1 MTVVAEHV
9 HRFVLAELAAAIAWL
24 WQSRGMHTADLMAAL
39 TRDGAAFAS
48 ACEAAGM
55 DTPVPSCPDWSVAD
69 LMWHLA
75 EVHDFWTAVV
85 RDRLMDPRR
94 YVDPERPSPADLPS
108 FYRDRLGA
116 VVAVLSVADPAQPNW
131 TWTADQSAGFVQRR
145 MAHETAMHLTD
156 AQAAAGL
163 TLSVEPELAS
173 DGIDEFLEYFRSRP
187 TDAPPA
193 GGSVHLHCTDVAGE
207 WTVREVDGERLVTR
221 EHAKGDCALRGP
233 ASDLLLT
240 LWRRVPLSAI
250 DVVGDAEVAARFVAY
265 ANLD

>member
-1 MTVVAEHV
+1 M
-9 HRFVLAELAAAIAWL
+9 
-24 WQSRGMHTADLMAAL
+24 QTADFMTAL
-39 TRDGAAFAS
+39 ARDGAAFSA
-48 ACEAAGM
+48 ACEVAGM
-55 DTPVPSCPDWSVAD
+55 DAPVPSCPEWTVAD

-75 EVHDFWTAVV
+75 EVHDFWTVVV
-85 RDRLMDPRR
+85 RDRVEYPDA
-94 YVDPERPSPADLPS
+94 YVEPERPPAADLPA
-108 FYRDRLGA
+108 FYRDRLAG
-116 VVAVLSVADPAQPNW
+116 VVEVLSAADPAQQNW
-131 TWTADQSAGFVQRR
+131 TWTADHSAGFVQRR

-163 TLSVEPELAS
+163 ALSVEPELAS
-173 DGIDEFLEYFRSRP
+173 DGIDEFLEYFRSRS
-187 TDAPPA
+187 TDAPAA

-233 ASDLLLT
+233 ASDLLLV
-240 LWRRVPLSAI
+240 LWRRVPLSAA